1 MTSINHHFR
10 PHTTRV
16 LLLIGI
22 ILILFV
28 LGTTL
33 LGAQG

>member
-10 PHTTRV
+10 PHTARV

-22 ILILFV
+22 VLILLV